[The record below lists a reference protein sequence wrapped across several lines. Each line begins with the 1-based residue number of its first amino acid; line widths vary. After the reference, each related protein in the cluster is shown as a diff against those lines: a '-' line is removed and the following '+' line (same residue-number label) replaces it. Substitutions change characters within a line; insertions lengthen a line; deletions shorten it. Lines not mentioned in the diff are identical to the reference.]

1 MKQLSITL
9 PDQDVGSVFKAGDA
23 ESKSHIGVGR
33 EWRLEHLVI
42 HFDDGC
48 ACLYLLH
55 SINSFL
61 SLLHPVCEGC
71 TLLHYI
77 SSRQSRNIKNKKSR
91 RTLITSLHVI
101 LHFKE
106 EAAIALSIMEEC

>member
-1 MKQLSITL
+1 MKQLSITQ
-9 PDQDVGSVFKAGDA
+9 PDQDVGSVFKAGEA

-33 EWRLEHLVI
+33 ESRLEHSVI

-61 SLLHPVCEGC
+61 SLLHPVCEGFC
-71 TLLHYI
+71 TIFPPGGAGILKKKKKKWKDFNHF
-77 SSRQSRNIKNKKSR
+77 SSCN
-91 RTLITSLHVI
+91 
-101 LHFKE
+101 
-106 EAAIALSIMEEC
+106 IAL